1 MKSAIH
7 TQRTVSA
14 TEARAHFGR
23 VIQRACEDDEHV
35 IVKRDGIPVIAILSI
50 SEYHRLIKIGH
61 FDHLA
66 YTLGSKAEA
75 RGLTEEVL
83 NEQMEA
89 IKRETFEECYGGR

>member
-61 FDHLA
+61 FDPANGYGMGKRGYGARTPTDLA
-66 YTLGSKAEA
+66 
-75 RGLTEEVL
+75 
-83 NEQMEA
+83 
-89 IKRETFEECYGGR
+89 